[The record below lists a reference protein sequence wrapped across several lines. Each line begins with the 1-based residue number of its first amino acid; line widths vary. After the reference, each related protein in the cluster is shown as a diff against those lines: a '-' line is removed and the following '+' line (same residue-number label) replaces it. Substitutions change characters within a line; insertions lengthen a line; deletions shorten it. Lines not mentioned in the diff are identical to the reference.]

1 MGIAAT
7 DYYNN
12 TNNSCG
18 IYSIK
23 MYVDEVLKYN
33 LKFDELDFDNNH
45 QINIHKDYNAY
56 HELKKKI
63 HQLYIHPKN
72 ELDIYNRNLGNGI
85 IYFKDTLVHK
95 VKIQVADFSNNYSE
109 LNFNLIQKGSPSCV
123 ANNLKFSK
131 YSYSKD
137 SNWRIS
143 LDSNS
148 FYNNPNIKMES
159 NINLIKIKNDLPAK
173 NQFVLAM
180 KISSEFNKY
189 LDKTFIANITKNG
202 NISNKSGVVE
212 EQWISAK
219 VKKMGT
225 YQLIIDTIP
234 QK

>member
-1 MGIAAT
+1 MLT
-7 DYYNN
+7 M
-12 TNNSCG
+12 NS
-18 IYSIK
+18 K
-23 MYVDEVLKYN
+23 R
-33 LKFDELDFDNNH
+33 
-45 QINIHKDYNAY
+45 
-56 HELKKKI
+56 KI

-148 FYNNPNIKMES
+148 
-159 NINLIKIKNDLPAK
+159 L
-173 NQFVLAM
+173 
-180 KISSEFNKY
+180 
-189 LDKTFIANITKNG
+189 
-202 NISNKSGVVE
+202 
-212 EQWISAK
+212 
-219 VKKMGT
+219 
-225 YQLIIDTIP
+225 
-234 QK
+234 